1 MKLSYIEFKTSFS
14 SSQYSSNAFSSLDI
28 LSISLKKCRWLS
40 SNLFCILAS
49 FCLNCSSSF
58 RFFRSSSSAS
68 SSSQLGVVGFE
79 LFKFSFSSF
88 CPVVGA
94 PVGEP
99 EEDAGGEDFMLP
111 VSAVAISESDYENL
125 SRQYT
130 ISDWL

>member
-28 LSISLKKCRWLS
+28 LSISLKKCR
-40 SNLFCILAS
+40 
-49 FCLNCSSSF
+49 
-58 RFFRSSSSAS
+58 
-68 SSSQLGVVGFE
+68 SQLGVVGFE

-94 PVGEP
+94 LVGEP